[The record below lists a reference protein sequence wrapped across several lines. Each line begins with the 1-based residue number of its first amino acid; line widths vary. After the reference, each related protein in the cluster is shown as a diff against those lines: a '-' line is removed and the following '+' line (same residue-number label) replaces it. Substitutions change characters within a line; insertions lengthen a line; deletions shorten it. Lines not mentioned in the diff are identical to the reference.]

1 MPLIELFA
9 IGLGVAMDAF
19 AIAICLA
26 LSLQKPNYRQ
36 ALVVALYFGI
46 FQALMP
52 LLGYLLG
59 SQFALIISSFD
70 HWVAFGVLTIIGI
83 KMILESRK
91 SSTQEECQP
100 TTLSHKVMLPLAFAT
115 SIDALAVGVSLA
127 FLDVSILQAIIIM
140 GGLTF
145 VIAFVGFRLGRVAG
159 PKLQHQ
165 ANFFGGIILIAMG
178 IKIVIE
184 HLIT

>member
-36 ALVVALYFGI
+36 ALVVALYFGV
-46 FQALMP
+46 FQALIP

-59 SQFALIISSFD
+59 SQFALIISAFD
-70 HWVAFGVLTIIGI
+70 HWVAFGVLTIIGM

-91 SSTQEECQP
+91 THHDTCKPS
-100 TTLSHKVMLPLAFAT
+100 TLSHKVMLPLAFAT
-115 SIDALAVGVSLA
+115 SIDALAVGISLA
-127 FLDVSILQAIIIM
+127 FLSVSIVQAIIIM

-145 VIAFVGFRLGRVAG
+145 VIAFIGFRLGRVAG

-178 IKIVIE
+178 IKILIE